1 MIVFGRLGNNRPNK
15 FKGNSKM
22 TKTNNL
28 LKNGVVHSTD
38 GETFKPNGGQ
48 RITNDLHKK
57 GA

>member
-1 MIVFGRLGNNRPNK
+1 
-15 FKGNSKM
+15 M